1 MRKTLTMATAVIGSF
16 VIWHPNPASADEHST
31 LPAVIVCSIADK
43 QNFAYLTTI
52 EADGT
57 ARYMTMTGSF
67 AEVSPDQVVMR
78 TQNQA
83 AGDCAGKTI
92 DELRSAGQTREFA
105 K

>member
-1 MRKTLTMATAVIGSF
+1 MRKTLMIATAIIGSF
-16 VIWHPNPASADEHST
+16 VIWHPGPASADEHNN
-31 LPAVIVCSIADK
+31 LPAVIVCSIGDK
-43 QNFAYLTTI
+43 QNFAYLATI

-67 AEVSPDQVVMR
+67 AEVSPDKVVMR
-78 TQNQA
+78 KQNQA

-92 DELRSAGQTREFA
+92 DELRSAGQTREFR